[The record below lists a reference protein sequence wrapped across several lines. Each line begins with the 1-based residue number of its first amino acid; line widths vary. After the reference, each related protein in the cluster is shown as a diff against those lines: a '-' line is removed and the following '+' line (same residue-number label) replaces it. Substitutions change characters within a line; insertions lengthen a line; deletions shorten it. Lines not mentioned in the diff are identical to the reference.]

1 MPSVRDHAHGSA
13 VSKSGDNK
21 LKVGNISAIKN
32 QLLRVTM
39 CQSFDFS
46 LSIIISQH

>member
-32 QLLRVTM
+32 KKEKCTV
-39 CQSFDFS
+39 DI
-46 LSIIISQH
+46 SIRFLQTNCGF